1 MQKLANAIQNA
12 ILEIATSEKKFR
24 SIVSNRKSRSCSSQV
39 VVQKN
44 QLTNEPFGIH
54 NRHWIAK
61 EGSQEN
67 IKALHCQFQIPF
79 KYEPPYFD
87 LYKKDSHICY
97 FNSTVFLS
105 ILKYINHQNS
115 MTHSVLQQLTKSIGY
130 CFLP

>member
-54 NRHWIAK
+54 NRH
-61 EGSQEN
+61 
-67 IKALHCQFQIPF
+67 
-79 KYEPPYFD
+79 
-87 LYKKDSHICY
+87 
-97 FNSTVFLS
+97 
-105 ILKYINHQNS
+105 
-115 MTHSVLQQLTKSIGY
+115 
-130 CFLP
+130 

>member
-24 SIVSNRKSRSCSSQV
+24 SIVSNRTSGSSQV

-61 EGSQEN
+61 QGSQEN

-87 LYKKDSHICY
+87 LYQKD
-97 FNSTVFLS
+97 
-105 ILKYINHQNS
+105 
-115 MTHSVLQQLTKSIGY
+115 
-130 CFLP
+130 

>member
-1 MQKLANAIQNA
+1 MQFLKSLPQK
-12 ILEIATSEKKFR
+12 KKFR
-24 SIVSNRKSRSCSSQV
+24 SIVSNRRSSSGQV

-97 FNSTVFLS
+97 LNSTRCIQSEMYQSSKF
-105 ILKYINHQNS
+105 ND
-115 MTHSVLQQLTKSIGY
+115 
-130 CFLP
+130 P